1 MCQAQSLRLCCAF
14 FLPERAQAF
23 FISFIYNNNLFYN
36 GKTMPHSDLP
46 FRALSVLHTSRF
58 LFNQYGFHK
67 VGVDRIIESSKTPK
81 ATFYNYFHSKERLIE
96 MSLTFQ
102 KDGLKHEMLSI
113 IYVQKDL
120 TLLEKLRKI
129 YFLHADLDGLYHL
142 PFKAIFEI
150 SKTHP
155 KAYQVVVEYRNWFI
169 NEIYNLLLI
178 ANSNASKQDAHM
190 FLFVIDGAMV
200 QLLDPN
206 KAGEREKL
214 LDYFLISWGEVR

>member
-1 MCQAQSLRLCCAF
+1 
-14 FLPERAQAF
+14 
-23 FISFIYNNNLFYN
+23 
-36 GKTMPHSDLP
+36 MPHSDLP

-58 LFNQYGFHK
+58 LFNKYGFHK

-155 KAYQVVVEYRNWFI
+155 KAYQVVVEYRKWFI
-169 NEIYNLLLI
+169 NEIYNLLLT

-214 LDYFLISWGEVR
+214 LDYFLISWGESKVKSVRIIKDEI

>member
-1 MCQAQSLRLCCAF
+1 MCQAQSLWLCYAF
-14 FLPERAQAF
+14 FLPKKYLVYLQQE
-23 FISFIYNNNLFYN
+23 FYN

-58 LFNQYGFHK
+58 LFNKYGFHK

-102 KDGLKHEMLSI
+102 KDGLKQEVISI

-169 NEIYNLLLI
+169 NEIYNLLLTT
-178 ANSNASKQDAHM
+178 NENASKQDVHM
-190 FLFVIDGAMV
+190 FLFVFDGAMV

-206 KAGEREKL
+206 KAGERERL
-214 LDYFLISWGEVR
+214 LDYFLKQFMVM

>member
-1 MCQAQSLRLCCAF
+1 MPF
-14 FLPERAQAF
+14 FSQKAAAVF
-23 FISFIYNNNLFYN
+23 YISFIYNKNLIYN

-46 FRALSVLHTSRF
+46 FRALSVLHTSRY
-58 LFNQYGFHK
+58 LFNKYGFHK

-102 KDGLKHEMLSI
+102 KDGLKHEVISI
-113 IYVQKDL
+113 IYVQKEL

-150 SKTHP
+150 AKTHP

-169 NEIYNLLLI
+169 NEIYKLLLI
-178 ANSNASKQDAHM
+178 TNENASKQDAHM

-206 KAGEREKL
+206 KVGERERL
-214 LDYFLISWGEVR
+214 LDYYLNSLTKLEMLS

>member
-1 MCQAQSLRLCCAF
+1 MCHAQSLRLCYAF
-14 FLPERAQAF
+14 FLLKKYLAYLQQE
-23 FISFIYNNNLFYN
+23 FYN
-36 GKTMPHSDLP
+36 GKTMPHLDLP
-46 FRALSVLHTSRF
+46 FRALSVLHTSRY
-58 LFNQYGFHK
+58 LFNKYGFHN
-67 VGVDRIIESSKTPK
+67 VGVDRIIESAKIPK

-102 KDGLKHEMLSI
+102 NDGLKQEVISI
-113 IYVQKDL
+113 IYVQKEL
-120 TLLEKLRKI
+120 TLVEKLRKI

-169 NEIYNLLLI
+169 NEIHNLFLTT
-178 ANSNASKQDAHM
+178 NQDASKQDAHM

-206 KAGEREKL
+206 KAGERERL
-214 LDYFLISWGEVR
+214 LDYFLIQFKHGSKSDL

>member
-1 MCQAQSLRLCCAF
+1 MCQAQSLGALLCLF
-14 FLPERAQAF
+14 SPKKNGSVFY
-23 FISFIYNNNLFYN
+23 ISFIYNKNLFYN

-46 FRALSVLHTSRF
+46 FRALSVLHTSRY
-58 LFNQYGFHK
+58 LFNNYGFHN
-67 VGVDRIIESSKTPK
+67 VGVDRIIESAKIPK
-81 ATFYNYFHSKERLIE
+81 ATFYNYFHSKERLIQ

-102 KDGLKHEMLSI
+102 KDSLKQEVLSI
-113 IYVQKDL
+113 IHVQKEL
-120 TLLEKLRKI
+120 TLVEKLRKL

-150 SKTHP
+150 AKTHP

-169 NEIYNLLLI
+169 NEIYNLLLTT
-178 ANSNASKQDAHM
+178 NTNASKQDAHM

-206 KAGEREKL
+206 KPDEREKL
-214 LDYFLISWGEVR
+214 LDYFFITLG

>member
-1 MCQAQSLRLCCAF
+1 MPF
-14 FLPERAQAF
+14 FSQKS
-23 FISFIYNNNLFYN
+23 ISFIYNKNLIYN

-58 LFNQYGFHK
+58 LFNTYGFHN

-102 KDGLKHEMLSI
+102 KDGLKQEVISI
-113 IYVQKDL
+113 IYVQKEL

-155 KAYQVVVEYRNWFI
+155 KAYQVVVEYRKWFI
-169 NEIYNLLLI
+169 NEIYNLLLTT
-178 ANSNASKQDAHM
+178 NENASKQDAHM

-206 KAGEREKL
+206 KAGERERL
-214 LDYFLISWGEVR
+214 LDYFLIQFKAA

>member
-1 MCQAQSLRLCCAF
+1 MCQAQSLWLCYAF
-14 FLPERAQAF
+14 FLPKKGGGF
-23 FISFIYNNNLFYN
+23 CISFIYNKNLIYN
-36 GKTMPHSDLP
+36 GKNMPHSDLP
-46 FRALSVLHTSRF
+46 FRALSVLHTSRY
-58 LFNQYGFHK
+58 LFNKYGFHK

-102 KDGLKHEMLSI
+102 KDGLKQEVISI

-129 YFLHADLDGLYHL
+129 YFLHANLDGLYHL

-150 SKTHP
+150 AKTHP
-155 KAYQVVVEYRNWFI
+155 KAYQVVVEYRNWLI
-169 NEIYNLLLI
+169 NEIYNLLLTTN
-178 ANSNASKQDAHM
+178 ANAAKQDAHM

-200 QLLDPN
+200 QLLDPS
-206 KAGEREKL
+206 KAGERERL
-214 LDYFLISWGEVR
+214 LDYFLMQFI

>member
-1 MCQAQSLRLCCAF
+1 MCQAQSLRLCYAF
-14 FLPERAQAF
+14 FSLKVSHLYTT
-23 FISFIYNNNLFYN
+23 IIFYN

-58 LFNQYGFHK
+58 LFNKYGFHK
-67 VGVDRIIESSKTPK
+67 VGVDRIVESSKTPK

-96 MSLTFQ
+96 MSLSFQ
-102 KDGLKHEMLSI
+102 KEGLKHEVISI

-120 TLLEKLRKI
+120 TVIEKLRKI
-129 YFLHADLDGLYHL
+129 YFLHADLEGLYHL

-150 SKTHP
+150 TKTHP

-169 NEIYNLLLI
+169 NEIYNLLLTTHE
-178 ANSNASKQDAHM
+178 NASKQDAHM

-206 KAGEREKL
+206 KQDERERL
-214 LDYFLISWGEVR
+214 LEYFLMGFI